1 MMFGYACTETP
12 ELMPAAIQFAQ
23 QLVKKLAEIRK
34 EGKIMT
40 YLRPDAKSQ
49 VTLEYENEIVK
60 RVDAVVV
67 STQHDPEPAGVS
79 EAEWQAVI
87 KRDIIANVVKVVIP
101 ANLIDA
107 QTKFH
112 INPTGRFEIGGP
124 HGDTGL
130 TGRKI
135 IVDTYGGAAPH
146 GGGAFSGKDPSKVDR
161 SAAYAA
167 RHVAK
172 NIVAAGLADKC
183 TVQVSYAIGVAR
195 PVSIYINTHD
205 TTKHGLND
213 AQIQEKAEVIFDL
226 RPAAIIKR
234 FSLDKPQGWC
244 YQQTAAYGHFG
255 RDIFPWEK
263 TEKVAELKKALNLA

>member
-1 MMFGYACTETP
+1 MFGYACTETP

-23 QLVKKLAEIRK
+23 QLVKVLAEIRK
-34 EGKIMT
+34 EGKMMT

-49 VTLEYENEIVK
+49 VTLEYENDKVV

-67 STQHDPEPAGVS
+67 STQHDPEPEGIS
-79 EAEWQAVI
+79 EAAWQEVI
-87 KRDIIANVVKVVIP
+87 KHDIIEHVIKVVIP
-101 ANLIDA
+101 DSLIDA
-107 QTKFH
+107 NTKFH
-112 INPTGRFEIGGP
+112 INPTGRFVIGGP

-161 SAAYAA
+161 SAAYAS

-205 TTKHGLND
+205 TAKHGLND
-213 AQIQEKAEVIFDL
+213 AEIQEKAEVIFDL

-234 FSLDKPQGWC
+234 FSLDKPQGWS

-263 TEKVAELKKALNLA
+263 TEKVAELKKAFNLA